1 MKYIYSPQHQGL
13 VEAPLMTDPTFGHYP
28 DYESFEQDFD
38 TYNTWLSSPPAYKV
52 RTEDIEWFSVER
64 GEDEFEVIDSHKWFL
79 SECEDC
85 GWQGSSEKLLGG
97 GALADTGDYGD
108 CYCPKCE
115 SRKVEEVNTFPSY
128 EGLVAIPKKR
138 NESKTPFKVHIDD
151 IDPDDIGAIENAGRN
166 ESKEQSHE
174 PDFENDP
181 YWIGQAYLQDKQLL
195 EIEKMFDDNGLRLEL
210 TCSAC
215 PEQYDVFLKV
225 GYLRLRHGEF
235 RVDYPDCGGETIYE
249 AEPNGDGIFNKDERV
264 KYMEE
269 AMKSILKMLNKDH
282 SPTL

>member
-1 MKYIYSPQHQGL
+1 MKKYIYSPHHQGL
-13 VEAPLMTDPTFGHYP
+13 VLAPLMGKPDKDRFRGIDPGF
-28 DYESFEQDFD
+28 FEFD
-38 TYNTWLSSPPAYKV
+38 HIGYNKAVAAYNTWLSSPPIYKV
-52 RTEDIEWFSVER
+52 RPEDIEWFSVER
-64 GEDEFEVIDSHKWFL
+64 GEDEFEVKRSARFEAEITDGTVKRF
-79 SECEDC
+79 
-85 GWQGSSEKLLGG
+85 
-97 GALADTGDYGD
+97 
-108 CYCPKCE
+108 
-115 SRKVEEVNTFPSY
+115 
-128 EGLVAIPKKR
+128 AIPKK
-138 NESKTPFKVHIDD
+138 
-151 IDPDDIGAIENAGRN
+151 GN
-166 ESKEQSHE
+166 ESKEQIHE

>member
-1 MKYIYSPQHQGL
+1 MKKYIYSPQHQGL
-13 VEAPLMTDPTFGHYP
+13 VLAPLMGKPVKENYQNKFGRMYGY
-28 DYESFEQDFD
+28 DYSQAIDE
-38 TYNTWLSSPPAYKV
+38 YNTWLSSPPIYKV
-52 RTEDIEWFSVER
+52 RPEDIEWFSVER
-64 GEDEFEVIDSHKWFL
+64 GEDEFETLVEFL
-79 SECEDC
+79 SHD
-85 GWQGSSEKLLGG
+85 EK
-97 GALADTGDYGD
+97 TWM
-108 CYCPKCE
+108 
-115 SRKVEEVNTFPSY
+115 VNIVFTKQELRYVGRPFRT
-128 EGLVAIPKKR
+128 VAIPK
-138 NESKTPFKVHIDD
+138 
-151 IDPDDIGAIENAGRN
+151 N
-166 ESKEQSHE
+166 ESKEQNPSVE